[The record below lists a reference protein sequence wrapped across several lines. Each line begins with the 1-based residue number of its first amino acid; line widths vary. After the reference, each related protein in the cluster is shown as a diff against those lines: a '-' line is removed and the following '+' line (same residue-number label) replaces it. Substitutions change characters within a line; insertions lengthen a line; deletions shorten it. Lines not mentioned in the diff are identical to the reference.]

1 MFKKYLK
8 IVVISSFVGFGLA
21 YLFVK
26 FFSYN
31 IKKELAQYE
40 QRKIHIQALADSYA
54 LCVGLYNANPSKQRE
69 ELCNYIKEKV
79 YIEVK
84 NIEGKYPYTSL
95 YQKVFN

>member
-1 MFKKYLK
+1 MTKKYLK
-8 IVVISSFVGFGLA
+8 IVLISSFIGFALA
-21 YLFVK
+21 YLFVE

-31 IKKELAQYE
+31 VKKELVQYE
-40 QRKIHIQALADSYA
+40 QRKIRIQALADSYA

-69 ELCNYIKEKV
+69 ELCSYIKQKV
-79 YIEVK
+79 YLEVK